1 MSISG
6 ARVVR
11 REDPPILRG
20 EARYIS
26 NLRVP
31 ELQGAL
37 VATYVRSTIAHGRIR
52 SVDVSEAALMPG
64 VVAVFT
70 AADLDLAAP
79 RTRMPWIP
87 AEMARPWLAAERV
100 RFVGEPV
107 AVILSESAV
116 AGEDAAEMVVLDIE
130 PLPAVVNPLDAIAD
144 DAPRLHGI
152 ANLAWEVGPD
162 NPDPNLFAGCEV
174 VVEGAMV
181 NQRLAPCP
189 LEGRAAAASWA
200 DGRLTMWLSTQAA
213 HAARGA
219 LAGAVGLD
227 RSSVRIIAPDVG
239 GGFGAKIS
247 TYPEEILVGWLAR
260 RMERPVRWVENRS
273 ESMLALGHGRDQ
285 HHTFTIGGTR
295 DGRVQ
300 AYRLDIV
307 ANAGAFPAMAAF
319 LPTFTR
325 LMAPGT
331 YDIDRVETRARVVV
345 TNTMSVEAYRGAG
358 RPEATATIE
367 RAMDLFAAE
376 IGMDAV
382 ELRRRNLIAAHNS
395 PHTTATG
402 AVYDAGD
409 YEGALDAVLAAA
421 GYDELRAEQDRRR
434 DEGEGP
440 LLGIGVSTYVEIT
453 AGGGAPK
460 EFGSV
465 RVRED
470 GTALVL
476 TGSSPHGQG
485 LHTALASLVAD
496 LLTID
501 PEQVEVIHGDTDV
514 VARGAGTMG
523 SRSLQLGGAAVV
535 AATSELVELARRVAA
550 GVLSSAEEEDL
561 VLVDGRFHASG
572 APDVGVG
579 WAELAEIKELVVD
592 LDFEA
597 PGPTFPFGAHVAV
610 VEVDLETGKVTL
622 VRHIACDDAGVIVNP
637 LLAEGQRY
645 GGIAQG
651 VAQALFEEMTYD
663 SDGNPLTATFPDYGI
678 VSAADLPSFELV
690 SHETPTPYNPLGV
703 KGIGESGTIGATP
716 AVHSAV
722 IDALSHLGIRHIDM
736 PCTPEKVWRAMRDA
750 GSR

>member
-1 MSISG
+1 MSIIG
-6 ARVVR
+6 TRVLR
-11 REDPPILRG
+11 REDAAILRG
-20 EARYIS
+20 EARYVA
-26 NLRVP
+26 NLQVP

-37 VATYVRSTIAHGRIR
+37 VATYVRSTVAHGLIR

-70 AADLDLAAP
+70 ATDLDLAAP
-79 RTRMPWIP
+79 RPRMPWIP
-87 AEMARPWLAAERV
+87 AEMARPWLAGERV

-107 AVILSESAV
+107 VVILSETAV

-130 PLPAVVNPLDAIAD
+130 PLPTVVNPLDAIAD

-152 ANLAWEVGPD
+152 TNLAWEVGPD
-162 NPDPNLFAGCEV
+162 NPDPDLFAGCEV
-174 VVEGAMV
+174 VVEGSMV

-189 LEGRAAAASWA
+189 LEGRAAAASWV

-213 HAARGA
+213 HAAHGA
-219 LAGAVGLD
+219 LAGALGLD
-227 RSSVRIIAPDVG
+227 RSSVRIVAPDVG

-260 RMERPVRWVENRS
+260 RVQRPVRWVETRS

-285 HHTFTIGGTR
+285 HHTFTIGGSR

-307 ANAGAFPAMAAF
+307 ANAGAYPAMAAF

-331 YDIDRVETRARVVV
+331 YDIERVETRARVVV

-409 YEGALDAVLAAA
+409 YAGALDAVLAAA
-421 GYDELRAEQDRRR
+421 GYDELRAEQARRR
-434 DEGEGP
+434 DRGEGP

-465 RVRED
+465 RVRDD

-501 PEQVEVIHGDTDV
+501 PEQVEVIHGDTDA

-535 AATSELVELARRVAA
+535 AATAELVELARRVAA
-550 GVLSSAEEEDL
+550 GALSTAEEDL
-561 VLVDGRFHASG
+561 VLADGRFHASG
-572 APDVGVG
+572 TPDVGIG

-610 VEVDLETGKVTL
+610 VEVDSETGKVTL
-622 VRHIACDDAGVIVNP
+622 SRHVACDDAGVIVNP
-637 LLAEGQRY
+637 LLADGQRF

-651 VAQALFEEMTYD
+651 VAQALFEEMVYD

-690 SHETPTPYNPLGV
+690 AHETPTPYNPLGV

-722 IDALSHLGIRHIDM
+722 IDALSHLGVRHIDM

-750 GSR
+750 RSR